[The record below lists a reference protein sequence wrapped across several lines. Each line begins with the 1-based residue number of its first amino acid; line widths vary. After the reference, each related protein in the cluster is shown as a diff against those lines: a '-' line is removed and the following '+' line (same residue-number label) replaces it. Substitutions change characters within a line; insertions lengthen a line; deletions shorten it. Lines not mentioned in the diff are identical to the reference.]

1 MTLDEAYD
9 KFIHLDALLTDSTMI
24 HDFQSLILRDLWQ
37 AVRDDRQERK
47 RRRSTP
53 SPYRNA
59 ISEWGQIVFFPVFL
73 LLYYR

>member
-37 AVRDDRQERK
+37 AVRDDRQERDRAVAASMK
-47 RRRSTP
+47 KIYSL
-53 SPYRNA
+53 
-59 ISEWGQIVFFPVFL
+59 EGH
-73 LLYYR
+73 